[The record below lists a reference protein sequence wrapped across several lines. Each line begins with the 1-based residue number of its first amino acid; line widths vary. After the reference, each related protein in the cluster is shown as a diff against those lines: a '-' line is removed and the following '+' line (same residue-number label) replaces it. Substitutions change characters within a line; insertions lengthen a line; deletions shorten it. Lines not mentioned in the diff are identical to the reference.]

1 MGEGSHDFEKPIR
14 VLEQKIEDLEQVSQD
29 SDIDLSDE
37 IQRLRECL
45 ERQKRVTYANLSAW
59 ERVQLARDPERPV
72 ISDFIQLMLD
82 EFIELHGDH
91 KYQDDEAI
99 VTGLARIEHQRM
111 LFLGHRRGKNT
122 QERMDCN
129 FGSAHPEGYRKA
141 LDKMK
146 LAEKFDL
153 PVVSLINTPGAYP
166 GIGAEERGQAR
177 AIARNLFEM
186 SRLRT
191 PIICIVTGEGGSG
204 GAIGIGVGDC
214 FSIMENAYYSVISPE
229 GCGAILWK
237 SGDKA
242 PEAAEALKLTPT
254 ELKQHGIV
262 DEIIPEPLG
271 GAHRDPKGAADILK
285 STIMRYIEELS
296 SCDIDDLVERRYEK
310 YRNLGSFLEGKPAE
324 LKGQVA
330 GHAMEEYELSR
341 NGTPDTGSA
350 PDKDEEHED
359 PSGASTDGSADAG
372 ENGSD
377 ETEEAEP
384 GSAPSR
390 DQSVQQ
396 TS

>member
-1 MGEGSHDFEKPIR
+1 MGEGSHDFEKPIQI
-14 VLEQKIEDLEQVSQD
+14 LEQKIEDLERVSSK

-37 IQRLRECL
+37 IHRLRECL

-72 ISDFIQLMLD
+72 ISDFIQLILD
-82 EFIELHGDH
+82 DFVELHGDH
-91 KYQDDEAI
+91 KYWDDDAI
-99 VTGLARIEHQRM
+99 VTGLATIEHQRM
-111 LFLGHRRGKNT
+111 MFMGHRRGKNT

-146 LAEKFDL
+146 LAEKFNL
-153 PVVSLINTPGAYP
+153 PIVSLINTPGAYP

-177 AIARNLFEM
+177 AIAKNMFEM

-204 GAIGIGVGDC
+204 GAIGIGVGDY

-242 PEAAEALKLTPT
+242 PEAAEALKLTPGD
-254 ELKQHGIV
+254 LKKHGIV

-271 GAHRDPKGAADILK
+271 GAHRDPKGTADILK
-285 STIMRYIEELS
+285 STIIRYIEELDS
-296 SCDIDDLVERRYEK
+296 YDIDELLERRYEK
-310 YRNLGSFLEGKPAE
+310 YRSLGAFLEGKPAE

-330 GHAMEEYELSR
+330 GRVMADHDLSHETASGTNSTDRESKNEPGPQRETSDEERS
-341 NGTPDTGSA
+341 DSA
-350 PDKDEEHED
+350 PAAAED
-359 PSGASTDGSADAG
+359 TSAQK
-372 ENGSD
+372 
-377 ETEEAEP
+377 T
-384 GSAPSR
+384 
-390 DQSVQQ
+390 
-396 TS
+396 T